1 MENLE
6 KWKADLKSVARPE
19 KVEILS
25 GFFKTGKGGYGE
37 GDIFIGVVVP
47 DNRKIAKRYFTI
59 SMLEIETM
67 LASEIHE
74 HRLSALLCL
83 VEKYTKS
90 NDCEKKDIVDFYLSH
105 TAGINNWD
113 LVDLSAP
120 QIIGNYML
128 THDHSTL
135 FYLSQSSNMWEQ
147 RIAIVSTYTLIKNK
161 MFDTTIALA
170 THYLNHKHD
179 LIHKATGW
187 MLREMGKRDES
198 VLISFLN
205 SYSTSMPRT
214 TLRYAIEK
222 LDPDTRS
229 YYMKKK

>member
-1 MENLE
+1 
-6 KWKADLKSVARPE
+6 
-19 KVEILS
+19 
-25 GFFKTGKGGYGE
+25 
-37 GDIFIGVVVP
+37 
-47 DNRKIAKRYFTI
+47 
-59 SMLEIETM
+59 
-67 LASEIHE
+67 
-74 HRLSALLCL
+74 
-83 VEKYTKS
+83 
-90 NDCEKKDIVDFYLSH
+90 
-105 TAGINNWD
+105 
-113 LVDLSAP
+113 
-120 QIIGNYML
+120 
-128 THDHSTL
+128 
-135 FYLSQSSNMWEQ
+135 
-147 RIAIVSTYTLIKNK
+147 